1 MFDPSTIAPGAGYR
15 SHGMTYV
22 SPSRLNL
29 AVSQM
34 PLFVMQYLMK
44 MSSPVGAAAHRGQAV
59 EGGVVMGLLDP
70 SASIEAC
77 IKHAEGHFDRLCAFC
92 GDPRKDKERQGIA
105 GMVSIG
111 IKELRQYGVPDR
123 VQEKISRPI
132 EGLGVDIMGFC
143 DVAWSD
149 NGCLIDLKTT
159 HRIPS
164 EISDSHARQL
174 SHYIHGT
181 NQDGRIAYLS
191 SKGISVYRL
200 EDQAKHYEALINVAR
215 RIDRFLSISPDPA
228 VLASIVIPDTT
239 SFFYSDVVARANARA
254 VFGL

>member
-164 EISDSHARQL
+164 EISDAHARQL

-191 SKGISVYRL
+191 SKHLGLPPGGSG
-200 EDQAKHYEALINVAR
+200 EALRGADQR
-215 RIDRFLSISPDPA
+215 RASDRPVLKHQPRPGRAGQHRDPRYHI
-228 VLASIVIPDTT
+228 VLLFRRGGQS
-239 SFFYSDVVARANARA
+239 
-254 VFGL
+254 